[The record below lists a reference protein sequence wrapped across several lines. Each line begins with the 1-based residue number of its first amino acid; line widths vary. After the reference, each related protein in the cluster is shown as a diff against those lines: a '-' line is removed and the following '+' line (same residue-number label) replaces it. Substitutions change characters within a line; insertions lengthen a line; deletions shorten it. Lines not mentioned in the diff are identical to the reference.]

1 MVIFQYGMIY
11 DYLQDVKLNI
21 MKVFNKPRFIVT
33 SIFLF
38 ALSFTTRSQEVM
50 DEIQKMGRLLDY
62 VDRMYVDS
70 VDIHKMVENAI
81 VDMLEELDPHSVYIS
96 KEEYDDMNA
105 PLQGSFS
112 GVGIRFQIL
121 KDTILVVE
129 TISGGPSEKVG
140 LLAGDKIIEI
150 DGENVAGMGIKNS
163 GVRDRLLGDKGTKV
177 NVKISRK
184 FTTSPLDFTITR
196 NDIPI
201 YSVDASYMVAPK
213 IGYIKI
219 NNFSR
224 TTVEEFKQS
233 VKDLQQQGMKDLII
247 DLQGNGGGYLNT
259 AVELSDEVLSG
270 DKLVVYTEGKS
281 SPKKEYTAGNK
292 GLFEKGRLV
301 VLVDESSASASEI
314 FSGAV
319 QDWDRGII
327 IGRRS
332 FGKGLVQNQLRLTDG
347 SWIRL
352 TTSRYYTPTGRSIQK
367 PYTDGVD
374 EYRKEK
380 FARFESG
387 EAYHLDSIKIAY
399 SLKYSTLVKKRT
411 VYGGGGIIPDVFVP
425 LDTNWTSKYSSELI
439 RKGTMN
445 EFALD
450 YVNANR
456 DMLKATYPN
465 FSDFKE
471 KFDITPV
478 VEQMI
483 ALATNQGV
491 EYNEDDYKKSQLV
504 IDTRLK
510 AMIAQ
515 NLFESTKF
523 YEIITPLN
531 ETLIRAVEFL
541 ENNEYNNF
549 DLSKN

>member
-1 MVIFQYGMIY
+1 MKFLKKSNLIVLLLLSVFSFRSHS
-11 DYLQDVKLNI
+11 QD
-21 MKVFNKPRFIVT
+21 
-33 SIFLF
+33 
-38 ALSFTTRSQEVM
+38 VM

-70 VDIHKMVENAI
+70 VDVHEMVETAI
-81 VDMLEELDPHSVYIS
+81 VQMLEKLDPHSVYIS

-150 DGENVAGMGIKNS
+150 DGENVAGVDIKNS

-184 FTTSPLDFTITR
+184 FTSESLDFTITR

-201 YSVDASYMVAPK
+201 HSIDAAYMVAPK
-213 IGYIKI
+213 IGYVKI

-224 TTVEEFKQS
+224 TTVDEFKQS
-233 VKDLQQQGMKDLII
+233 VKSLQQQGMKDLII

-259 AVELSDEVLSG
+259 AVELSDEVLSD
-270 DKLVVYTEGKS
+270 DKLVVYTEGRN

-301 VLVDESSASASEI
+301 VLIDESSASASEI

-319 QDWDRGII
+319 QDWDRGVIM
-327 IGRRS
+327 GRRS

-367 PYTDGVD
+367 PYTEGID

-380 FARFESG
+380 YARFESG
-387 EAYHLDSIKIAY
+387 EAYHSDSIKIAD
-399 SLKYSTLVKKRT
+399 SLKYSTLVKKRM

-425 LDTNWTSKYSSELI
+425 LDTAWTSKYSTELI
-439 RKGTMN
+439 RKGVMN
-445 EFALD
+445 ECALD
-450 YVNANR
+450 YVNRNR
-456 DMLKATYPN
+456 ESLKTNCPL

-471 KFDITPV
+471 NFDVAPV
-478 VEQMI
+478 VKEMI
-483 ALATNQGV
+483 EIATKQGV
-491 EYNEDDYKKSQLV
+491 EFNEGEYNKSKLV
-504 IDTRLK
+504 VDTRLK

-515 NLFESTKF
+515 NLFDSTKF

-531 ETLIRAVEFL
+531 ETLVRAVEFL
-541 ENNEYNNF
+541 EKNEYNSV